1 MIEKNSPK
9 KFVSDKDERLLKIGE
24 MIEAQNIT
32 ITERGEG
39 TGSIVKTFK
48 GVDVATPDTSVPALN
63 GTVKVIG
70 SVEDSQRDFIYFF
83 VATVSGTNSDMI
95 IQYNPSTNKYK
106 EVYKDDWLNFDSNGF
121 VKGDV
126 INKDFQRD
134 GGLQTI
140 LYFTDNINPPR
151 KINVDRAFA
160 GAYTNVGI
168 DSNKDIAFGAMRA
181 APTKP
186 PTFYFSSASSRREN
200 NFLRESFQFA
210 TQIIYIDGEESAL
223 SPYSKLA
230 VSPAAHFS
238 GLERGGF
245 GSKLNYGFNMCK
257 IKHNISYTH
266 PDMEKVRLLARSGN
280 DGAWF
285 VVDEFVP
292 DTDKLTINALTGA
305 SLAVQYDSTE
315 GEYFFFNE
323 SLGQPVP
330 DATINKLYDNVPL
343 KAEGQSITGSRLM
356 YSNYTEG
363 YANYSLNPIDYDIIP
378 VYNLDGIAG
387 TTFADGSTS
396 TDADAMIASSGMNIN
411 INLDDQPDGNIDNTT
426 FFPAGT
432 QYDFAIRFVPE
443 FTARATN
450 SNKSVLKLDVVGQNP
465 GSVPLHLYAGRQDG
479 NTNLVFP
486 APNESFNIDFEG
498 VTPSGFTGSVALAD
512 YLQDQTDDLELP
524 LTYNLTNVT
533 FKAFT
538 QDATPVAKADV
549 VLSALKLRVRW
560 KFGET
565 ASSTNDT
572 VTLEPRVSEIEVVSA
587 TVSDAGDYATIEGFD
602 VNEDVGDYGNGD
614 NQNQITFSSV
624 TNDIT
629 GFRTA
634 LIRSIGVTPTFKAGA
649 THAFGVVFYDKYGR
663 SGFVNELGSV
673 YVQNANERTTEGA
686 GPVSMKFD
694 FSDTD
699 ITAQLPSWADSY
711 QVVYAGSSV
720 QDTFQYTVGGAF
732 VKHLTTESGSN
743 HDIDTNTHHIYVSL
757 KTLDEYRNDKSNSL
771 KNYSYTEGDKLRIIS
786 QANAA
791 DTAFEFPE
799 SSYVT
804 QTMEFDIV
812 GVETFTT
819 SNTDPIRKQVA
830 TETNAERNPHVGT
843 FLVLSAPKVEA
854 SANESSSGNVNQYV
868 GYDWYHI
875 TNENYPGGVN
885 PSQANYWNRNVLVEI
900 ITPRKATSERVYYE
914 IGERKQI
921 RAYGRDGVVSSNMG
935 PAFTVSSGDVYYRP
949 IDAKAPTRQGG
960 SWRDFSYSENPEE
973 WQYRFRYVE
982 DPSFSDFFA
991 SRHWDKGRAHSAFKD
1006 AAQVKRYNGITYSDA
1021 YADDTSVLTLSSFNP
1036 SLANFF
1042 DLPSEYGACRYIGNM
1057 ADRLVSV
1064 QEQKAT
1070 LVGVNKGVIE
1080 TGSQSGL
1087 VSLSTQVLNNI
1098 SPFGGDYGT
1107 LHPESVLVR
1116 NGAVFFAD
1124 SSRRAIVRASTQGL
1138 QVISD
1143 IDIQSFVETQFKD
1156 WSTASGDRIV
1166 SGYDPDDGVYYVT
1179 LEPKGSF
1186 NGITLGYN
1194 LGGFWQGTYT
1204 FLPTC
1209 YANINQDFL
1218 ICDHTEVA
1226 GDTTDELIYRFSS
1239 DSSNLFPGS
1248 ATRALSK
1255 VSVISNY
1262 NPSMVKQYNSV
1273 SLEADSAWT
1282 TTLESS
1288 TGQTTASLSFTEKED
1303 AFYANVSGDTSSNS
1317 KNHYLPVGTVKTA
1330 QTSSTDPIA
1339 LKNKING
1346 FSIPRGY
1353 ALYKNDGASGFT
1365 SLSANVSSV
1374 DYSGKTVTP
1383 SAAVTVAVDDR
1394 IFVAASTQLTGDQIR
1409 GHYCKVKCE
1418 ITPVASARE
1427 ELYSINSNFVNSK
1440 ANHALSQE

>member
-9 KFVSDKDERLLKIGE
+9 KFVADKDERLLKLGE

-39 TGSIVKTFK
+39 TGSILKTFK
-48 GVDVATPDTSVPALN
+48 GVDTASPASGETDLN
-63 GTVKVIG
+63 TEVKVIG

-83 VATVSGTNSDMI
+83 VATVTGNSSDMI
-95 IQYNPSTNKYK
+95 LQYNPSDNTYK
-106 EVYKDDWLNFDSNGF
+106 EVYKNDWLNFSSDGF

-140 LYFTDNINPPR
+140 LYFTDNVNPPR
-151 KINVDRAFA
+151 KINVDRALS
-160 GAYTNVGI
+160 GDYDVLTTDNER
-168 DSNKDIAFGAMRA
+168 DIALSAMRA

-186 PTFYFSSASSRREN
+186 PTFTFSSDTDFKKN
-200 NFLRESFQFA
+200 NFLTEAFQFA
-210 TQIIYIDGEESAL
+210 TQIIYVDGEESAL

-230 VSPAAHFS
+230 ISRTAYF
-238 GLERGGF
+238 GGIEQA
-245 GSKLNYGFNMCK
+245 SYGVQVTEDNVCNV
-257 IKHNISYTH
+257 KHNIDFDH

-285 VVDEFVP
+285 VVNEFVP
-292 DTDKLTINALTGA
+292 DTTLQTVDMVGNSTRT
-305 SLAVQYDSTE
+305 QYYSGS
-315 GEYFFFNE
+315 GEYRFYNE
-323 SLGQPVP
+323 TLGQPVS
-330 DATINKLYDNVPL
+330 DATINKLYDNMPL

-363 YANYSLNPIDYDIIP
+363 YANYPLDPTDYTITP
-378 VYNLDGIAG
+378 VYSGDGDGVTVFADEDGLI
-387 TTFADGSTS
+387 TTSSMDVNVTLETAANIDGSTN
-396 TDADAMIASSGMNIN
+396 M
-411 INLDDQPDGNIDNTT
+411 
-426 FFPAGT
+426 PAGT
-432 QYDFAIRFVPE
+432 VFDLSFVFKPQ
-443 FTARATN
+443 FTATAT
-450 SNKSVLKLDVVGQNP
+450 SGSEDMLSFSATADSTSVTLTND
-465 GSVPLHLYAGRQDG
+465 
-479 NTNLVFP
+479 NLVLG
-486 APNESFNIDFEG
+486 APNELNNNVDLSFI
-498 VTPSGFTGSVALAD
+498 TPENFDSDELAD
-512 YLQDQTDDLELP
+512 YAQAQIEDIDFN
-524 LTYNLTNVT
+524 LTYSENIQFAISGTTQTVT
-533 FKAFT
+533 LNN
-538 QDATPVAKADV
+538 AT
-549 VLSALKLRVRW
+549 LKVKY

-565 ASSTNDT
+565 STATNDVINFKT
-572 VTLEPRVSEIEVVSA
+572 RIAEIKIASYVSVTFGTEESTYSSLSGVPFNTNVI
-587 TVSDAGDYATIEGFD
+587 GFD
-602 VNEDVGDYGNGD
+602 GD
-614 NQNQITFSSV
+614 NQADVTFSSI
-624 TNDIT
+624 TNAISDAAKAISISST
-629 GFRTA
+629 GV
-634 LIRSIGVTPTFKAGA
+634 LPTFKMGA
-649 THAFGVVFYDKYGR
+649 THSFGVVFYDKYGR
-663 SGFVNELGSV
+663 SGFVNEIGSV
-673 YVQNANERTTEGA
+673 YVKSPHERSTEGA
-686 GPVSMKFD
+686 GPVGMKFN
-694 FSDTD
+694 FSNTD
-699 ITAQLPSWADSY
+699 ITAQLPPWADSY
-711 QVVYAGSSV
+711 QIVYGGSSI
-720 QDTFQYTVGGAF
+720 QDVFQYTVGGAF
-732 VKHLTTESGSN
+732 VRHLTTGDGTN
-743 HDIDTNTHHIYVSL
+743 HDIDTSVHNIYVSL
-757 KTLDEYRNDKSNSL
+757 KTLDHFRRDKENTL

-786 QANAA
+786 RRNGADADFEYPASGVSGQFDQA
-791 DTAFEFPE
+791 
-799 SSYVT
+799 
-804 QTMEFDIV
+804 MEFDVV

-819 SNTDPIRKQVA
+819 ASTNPIRKQEA
-830 TETNAERNPHVGT
+830 TDSSAETNPQVGT
-843 FLVLSAPKVEA
+843 FLVLSAPQVETTAGNTTA
-854 SANESSSGNVNQYV
+854 SEVNKYLDH
-868 GYDWYHI
+868 DWYEI
-875 TNENYPGGVN
+875 TDTDYNGSVTATQGNF
-885 PSQANYWNRNVLVEI
+885 WNRNVLVEI
-900 ITPRKATSERVYYE
+900 ITPKKSTAEKIYYE

-921 RAYGRDGVVSSNMG
+921 RLYKDGSSNMG
-935 PAFTVSSGDVYYRP
+935 PEFTVTSGDVYYRP
-949 IDAKAPTRQGG
+949 IDAKTPTRQGG
-960 SWRDFSYSENPEE
+960 SWRDFSYNENPEE
-973 WQYRFRYVE
+973 WEYKARYIE
-982 DPSFSDFFA
+982 DSSFSDFFA
-991 SRHWDKGRAHSAFKD
+991 SRSWNRGRAHSVFND
-1006 AAQVKRYNGITYSDA
+1006 AAQVTRYNGITYSDA
-1021 YADDTSVLTLSSFNP
+1021 YADDTSVLNLSSFNP

-1057 ADRLVSV
+1057 ADRLVAV

-1070 LVGVNKGVIE
+1070 LIGVNKGVIE

-1107 LHPESVLVR
+1107 LHPESVLIR

-1143 IDIQSFVETQFKD
+1143 IDIQSFVETQFKN
-1156 WSTASGDRIV
+1156 WSIASGDRIV

-1218 ICDHTEVA
+1218 VCEYRDN
-1226 GDTTDELIYRFSS
+1226 GSDDDLIHRFSS
-1239 DSSNLFPGS
+1239 DSSNLFPDGS
-1248 ATRALSK
+1248 RALSK
-1255 VSVISNY
+1255 VTVVSNY
-1262 NPSMVKQYNSV
+1262 NPSMVKQYNSI

-1330 QTSSTDPIA
+1330 QTSSTDPIE

-1365 SLSANVSSV
+1365 ALSANVSSV
-1374 DYSGKTVTP
+1374 DYSGRTVTP
-1383 SAAVTVAVDDR
+1383 SDPVTVAVDDR

-1418 ITPVASARE
+1418 ITPSGTSKE

>member
-9 KFVSDKDERLLKIGE
+9 KFVADKDERLLKIGE

-48 GVDVATPDTSVPALN
+48 GVDTASPASGETDLN
-63 GTVKVIG
+63 TEVKVIG

-83 VATVSGTNSDMI
+83 VATVTGNSSDMI
-95 IQYNPSTNKYK
+95 LQYNPSDNTYK
-106 EVYKDDWLNFDSNGF
+106 EVYKDDWLNFSSDGF

-140 LYFTDNINPPR
+140 LYFTDNVNPPR
-151 KINVDRAFA
+151 KINVDRALA
-160 GAYTNVGI
+160 GDYDNVGI

-186 PTFYFSSASSRREN
+186 PTFYFASTSTRKGN

-230 VSPAAHFS
+230 VSPDAHFS

-245 GSKLNYGFNMCK
+245 GSYLNYGFNYCRV
-257 IKHNISYTH
+257 KHNISYTH

-292 DTDKLTINALTGA
+292 DTRKTTIQADGSGEST
-305 SLAVQYDSTE
+305 VYDPVD
-315 GEYFFFNE
+315 GEYYFYNE

-330 DATINKLYDNVPL
+330 DATVNKLYDNVPL

-363 YANYSLNPIDYDIIP
+363 YANYSLNPIDYSITP
-378 VYNLDGIAG
+378 VYNSDGIAG
-387 TTFADGSTS
+387 TTFATGS
-396 TDADAMIASSGMNIN
+396 TDAAAMFSTSSMDIL
-411 INLDDQPDGNIDNTT
+411 IDLDNEPGGNIDNTT

-432 QYDFAIRFVPE
+432 EYDFQIRFEPE
-443 FTARATN
+443 FTARAAFSGQN
-450 SNKSVLKLDVVGQNP
+450 LLKLDVVGQNP
-465 GSVPLHLYAGRQDG
+465 GSVPLHLYAGTQDG
-479 NTNLVFP
+479 NTNMVFP
-486 APNESFNIDFEG
+486 APNENYNIDFEG

-512 YLQDQTDDLELP
+512 YLQDQTDDLELA
-524 LTYNLTNVT
+524 LTYDLTNVT

-549 VLSALKLRVRW
+549 VFSALKLRVRW

-565 ASSTNDT
+565 ASSTNDQ
-572 VTLEPRVSEIEVVSA
+572 VVLKPRIIAIEVVEA
-587 TVSDAGDYATIEGFD
+587 PTVSDAGDYATIAGFD
-602 VNEDVGDYGNGD
+602 LNQNVGDFTFT
-614 NQNQITFSSV
+614 NQNRVNFSSI

-629 GFRTA
+629 GARNV
-634 LIRSIGVTPTFKAGA
+634 LIRTLGVTPTFKAGA

-673 YVQNANERTTEGA
+673 YVQNANERSTEGA
-686 GPVSMKFD
+686 GPVSMEFD
-694 FSDTD
+694 FSDLD
-699 ITAQLPSWADSY
+699 ITAQLPPWADSY
-711 QVVYAGSSV
+711 QIVYAGSSV

-732 VKHLTTESGSN
+732 VKHLTTDDGTN
-743 HDIDTNTHHIYVSL
+743 HNIDTNTHHIYVSL
-757 KTLDEYRNDKSNSL
+757 KTLDQYRSDKSNSL

-786 QANAA
+786 RGNAA
-791 DTAFEFPE
+791 DTAFEFPD
-799 SSYVT
+799 SSNG

-812 GVETFTT
+812 GIETFNT
-819 SNTDPIRKQVA
+819 SSTNPIRKQVA
-830 TETNAERNPHVGT
+830 TQSNAEQNPHAGT
-843 FLVLSAPKVEA
+843 FLVLSAPRVEA
-854 SANESSSGNVNQYV
+854 RANESSPHRYV
-868 GYDWYHI
+868 GFDWYHI
-875 TNENYPGGVN
+875 TDENYPGGTN
-885 PSQANYWNRNVLVEI
+885 PTQSNQWNRNVLVEI

-921 RAYGRDGVVSSNMG
+921 RSYGRDGVISSNMG

-949 IDAKAPTRQGG
+949 VDAKAPTRQG
-960 SWRDFSYSENPEE
+960 SPAAWRTFNYNENPEE
-973 WQYRFRYVE
+973 WEYRFRYVE

-991 SRHWDKGRAHSAFKD
+991 SRHWDKGRAHSVFKD

-1057 ADRLVSV
+1057 ADRLVAV

-1107 LHPESVLVR
+1107 LHPESVLIR

-1124 SSRRAIVRASTQGL
+1124 SSRRAFVRASTQGL

-1143 IDIQSFVETQFKD
+1143 VDIQSFVETQFKN

-1218 ICDHTEVA
+1218 VCEYRNNGSD
-1226 GDTTDELIYRFSS
+1226 DDLIHRFSS
-1239 DSSNLFPGS
+1239 DSSNLFPDGS
-1248 ATRALSK
+1248 RALSK
-1255 VSVISNY
+1255 VTVVSNY
-1262 NPSMVKQYNSV
+1262 NPSMVKQYNSI

-1317 KNHYLPVGTVKTA
+1317 KNQYLAVGTVKTA
-1330 QTSSTDPIA
+1330 LTASSDPIE

-1353 ALYKNDGASGFT
+1353 NLYKNDGANGFT
-1365 SLSANVSSV
+1365 SLSATVSSV

-1383 SAAVTVAVDDR
+1383 SDPVTVAVDDR

-1418 ITPVASARE
+1418 ITPGGTSKE

>member
-9 KFVSDKDERLLKIGE
+9 KFVADKDERLLKIGE

-48 GVDVATPDTSVPALN
+48 GVDTASPASGETDLN
-63 GTVKVIG
+63 TEVKVIG

-83 VATVSGTNSDMI
+83 VATVTGNSSDMI
-95 IQYNPSTNKYK
+95 LQYNPSDNTYK
-106 EVYKDDWLNFDSNGF
+106 EVLKDDWLNFDSDGF

-140 LYFTDNINPPR
+140 LYFTDNVNPPR
-151 KINVDRAFA
+151 KINVDRALA
-160 GAYTNVGI
+160 GEYTNVGI
-168 DSNKDIAFGAMRA
+168 DSYKDIAYGAMRA

-186 PTFYFSSASSRREN
+186 PTFYFTSTSSRKQN

-210 TQIIYIDGEESAL
+210 TQIIYVDGEESAL

-245 GSKLNYGFNMCK
+245 GSRLNYGFNLCK

-292 DTDKLTINALTGA
+292 DTTKLTISAATG
-305 SLAVQYDSTE
+305 SSQDTQYNSTD

-363 YANYSLNPIDYDIIP
+363 YANYPLNPNDYDIIP
-378 VYNLDGIAG
+378 VYNSDGIAG
-387 TTFADGSTS
+387 TTFAEGSTDGS
-396 TDADAMIASSGMNIN
+396 AMIASSGMNIN

-426 FFPAGT
+426 FFPAAT
-432 QYDFAIRFVPE
+432 EFDFAIRFEPE
-443 FTARATN
+443 FTARAAN

-465 GSVPLHLYAGRQDG
+465 GSVPLHLYAGMEDG
-479 NTNLVFP
+479 NTDLVFP
-486 APNESFNIDFEG
+486 APNEDFNIDFEG
-498 VTPSGFTGSVALAD
+498 ITPSGFTGSVELAD
-512 YLQDQTDDLELP
+512 YLQDQTEDVELA
-524 LTYNLTNVT
+524 LTYDLTNVT

-538 QDATPVAKADV
+538 QDTTPVAKADV
-549 VLSALKLRVRW
+549 VFSALKLRVRW

-572 VTLEPRVSEIEVVSA
+572 VVLKSRISEIEVVSA
-587 TVSDAGDYATIEGFD
+587 TVSDAGDYATIAGID
-602 VNEDVGDYGNGD
+602 LNEDVGDYGDGE
-614 NQNQITFSSV
+614 NQNQITFASV

-629 GFRTA
+629 DVRLAT
-634 LIRSIGVTPTFKAGA
+634 IRSIGVTPTFKAGA

-673 YVQNANERTTEGA
+673 YVQNANERSTEGA
-686 GPVSMKFD
+686 GPVSMEFD
-694 FSDTD
+694 FSDGD
-699 ITAQLPSWADSY
+699 ITAQLPPWADSY
-711 QVVYAGSSV
+711 QVVYAGSSI

-732 VKHLTTESGSN
+732 VKHLTTETGSN

-757 KTLDEYRNDKSNSL
+757 KTLDQYRSDKSNSL

-799 SSYVT
+799 SSYLT

-812 GVETFTT
+812 GVETFTA
-819 SNTDPIRKQVA
+819 SNTDPIRKQIA
-830 TETNAERNPHVGT
+830 TESNAEQNPHAGT
-843 FLVLSAPKVEA
+843 FLVLSAPRVEA
-854 SANESSSGNVNQYV
+854 SATDTTSVNKYV
-868 GYDWYHI
+868 GFDWYNI
-875 TNENYPGGVN
+875 TDTDYNGSVTATQGNF
-885 PSQANYWNRNVLVEI
+885 WNRNVLVEI

-921 RAYGRDGVVSSNMG
+921 RAYGRDGVPASNMG

-949 IDAKAPTRQGG
+949 IDAKAPVLSSG
-960 SWRDFSYSENPEE
+960 SWRDFSYNENPEE
-973 WQYRFRYVE
+973 WEYRFRYVE
-982 DPSFSDFFA
+982 DPSFNDFFA

-1057 ADRLVSV
+1057 ADRLVTV

-1107 LHPESVLVR
+1107 LHPESVLIR

-1218 ICDHTEVA
+1218 VCEYRNNGSD
-1226 GDTTDELIYRFSS
+1226 DDLIHRFSS
-1239 DSSNLFPGS
+1239 DSSNLFPDGS
-1248 ATRALSK
+1248 RALSK
-1255 VSVISNY
+1255 VTVVSNY

-1282 TTLESS
+1282 TTLTSS

-1303 AFYANVSGDTSSNS
+1303 AFYANVSGDILTS
-1317 KNHYLPVGTVKTA
+1317 KNHYLSIGTVKTA
-1330 QTSSTDPIA
+1330 QTSTDPIE

-1353 ALYKNDGASGFT
+1353 ALYKNDGADGFT

-1374 DYSGKTVTP
+1374 DYSGRTVTP
-1383 SAAVTVAVDDR
+1383 SASVTVAVDDR

-1418 ITPVASARE
+1418 ITPSGTSKE